1 MRYKIGILIESDFY
15 EPEIEYYQ
23 KYFKDEGF
31 EVHFLSRLW
40 GNAELTFK
48 GHEERKHFKC
58 NESFENIDDIALK
71 SYAAVIVPAGY
82 VADRLRFTDDVKK
95 LPKTSSRE

>member
-15 EPEIEYYQ
+15 EPEIEYYSHC
-23 KYFKDEGF
+23 FKDAGY

-48 GHEERKHFKC
+48 GHEECKHFKC
-58 NESFENIDDIALK
+58 NESFENITYSDLK
-71 SYAAVIVPAGY
+71 SYAAVSQDHRHSRWLAQPCKGMLPAALNG
-82 VADRLRFTDDVKK
+82 L
-95 LPKTSSRE
+95 